1 MSMPNYFAFD
11 PFQRRTRTMRYA
23 PQGDQDTWS
32 AYDREEEYWDL
43 SDALRGAD
51 PRLAENWSNPNNM
64 EVTRDGDGYRVRIKT
79 GDKEGTW
86 YNLTPDGNGGFTPS
100 VAGRGE
106 WNTNENLFDDP
117 IALAMMAA
125 VGTIGAGAAGAFGG
139 LPGGS
144 APIVEGGTTAA
155 LGGAAPV
162 AESFPVA
169 AYGPSLTAPL
179 NPATISAGGVATGAA
194 GLAGPYTLGNAG
206 ASALQAAQAF
216 SAANPGVP
224 AGGAAAAGGGAGA
237 AAGGSSSLVKT
248 VADALG
254 ISEDVARLI
263 VGLGPAVVTGI
274 GNLLEDDEDN
284 QVTRTGN
291 PTIDAAREQV
301 VTRMIGGLDER
312 IARDRARSDKLAGW
326 SDAAAAIPQGLP
338 QYRGLMETD
347 ELGRVRFRRPRGLTG
362 A

>member
-11 PFQRRTRTMRYA
+11 PFQRRTRTTRIA
-23 PQGDQDTWS
+23 PQGDQDTWT
-32 AYDREEEYWDL
+32 AYDQEDEWWDV

-100 VAGRGE
+100 VAAKGK
-106 WNTNENLFDDP
+106 WDTNENLFDDP

-179 NPATISAGGVATGAA
+179 NPATISAGGVATGAG

-206 ASALQAAQAF
+206 LSSGLAQQAY
-216 SAANPGVP
+216 SAAGGGGSSAPSG
-224 AGGAAAAGGGAGA
+224 ASGGGGAAAGAAGA
-237 AAGGSSSLVKT
+237 TNSLVKSLT
-248 VADALG
+248 DLG
-254 ISEDVARLI
+254 FSEPVARLLL
-263 VGLGPAVVTGI
+263 GLGPAVLTGI
-274 GNLLEDDEDN
+274 GNAIDGGEGD

-338 QYRGLMETD
+338 QYRGLMDTD

-362 A
+362 